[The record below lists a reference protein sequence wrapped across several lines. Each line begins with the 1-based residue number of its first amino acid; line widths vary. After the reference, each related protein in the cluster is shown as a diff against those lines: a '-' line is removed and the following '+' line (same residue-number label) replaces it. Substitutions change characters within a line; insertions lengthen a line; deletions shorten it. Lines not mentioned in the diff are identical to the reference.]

1 VITVR
6 ATTVESFRLY
16 MDPDCE
22 LISVDEIEARLRGE
36 STEVSDE
43 ARLRMDR
50 GTAFHDAVATGAVTI
65 GDFSFMPSTLYKA
78 RAGLDGAVSEAEG
91 SMVVDVDGTLVR
103 VTGHADYLRGLDLW
117 EIKTS
122 DKSIPAD
129 RHADSMQWRIYCL
142 LFGVERVT
150 YRLVQL
156 AYEKSGVIYAR
167 SIDDVVLYPYPRLR
181 HDVVMCL
188 RDLLAFAELRG
199 CLDAMEYFEDQ
210 EAGAA

>member
-16 MDPDCE
+16 RDPDLEMVSADE
-22 LISVDEIEARLRGE
+22 LEARLRGE
-36 STEVSDE
+36 PMEVSPE
-43 ARLRMDR
+43 AKLRMER
-50 GTAFHDAVATGAVTI
+50 GTAFHDAVATGTVTH
-65 GDFSFMPSTLYKA
+65 GEFTFAPSSLFRA

-91 SMVVDVDGTLVR
+91 SIVLDVHGVPVC

-122 DKSIPAD
+122 DKPIPAD

-156 AYEKSGVIYAR
+156 AYEKSGVIAAR
-167 SIDDVVLYPYPRLR
+167 SIDDVVMYPYPKLR
-181 HDVVMCL
+181 EDVVACL

-199 CLDAMEYFEDQ
+199 CLDAMDVKEV
-210 EAGAA
+210 A

>member
-1 VITVR
+1 MITVR
-6 ATTVESFRLY
+6 TTTVESFRLF
-16 MDPDCE
+16 MDPDCDF
-22 LISVDEIEARLRGE
+22 ISVEEIEARLRGE

-43 ARLRMDR
+43 ARIRMER
-50 GTAFHDAVATGAVTI
+50 GTAFHDAVATGTVTH
-65 GDFSFMPSTLYKA
+65 GEFSFAPSSLFKA

-91 SMVVDVDGTLVR
+91 EIVIEVDGVLVR

-122 DKSIPAD
+122 DKTIPAD

-156 AYEKSGVIYAR
+156 AYERTGVIYAR
-167 SIDDVVLYPYPRLR
+167 SIDDVVLYPYPKLR
-181 HDVVMCL
+181 DDVVACL

-199 CLDAMEYFEDQ
+199 CLDAMDDGLAME
-210 EAGAA
+210 GAA